1 MSETIDVSATAVDE
15 DDRSGWQAEDQIAVE
30 YLAACVEA
38 VNNDDAFANF
48 KSNPK
53 YKTILEHVLKDQ
65 GQCYLNICR
74 EMNEEAVDV
83 NIEAFKENDK
93 IGNPETHIYPGIE
106 GPVSPTTLRYMKNT
120 FEMSFLLDGAEIGRV
135 VEVGGGY
142 GGLCRVL
149 SKVCEFDEY
158 VMIDLPEVSALQR
171 KYIDQFPDIKDKVKC
186 IPTTDLAEIKD
197 VDLFISNYALSEC
210 DLKSQMAYY
219 DMIVTNSKYVYLI
232 YNLVNFNDFHYN
244 DFIDKIKEQFTFDTG
259 RDYENTV
266 ILATRKDES
275 N

>member
-1 MSETIDVSATAVDE
+1 MSETIDVTATAVD

-38 VNNDDAFANF
+38 VENDEAFANF

-65 GQCYLNICR
+65 GQAYLNIAKD
-74 EMNEEAVDV
+74 MNESAVWD

-93 IGNPETHIYPGIE
+93 YGNPETHVYPGLE
-106 GPVSPTTLRYMKNT
+106 GVISPTTLRYIKNT
-120 FEMSFLLDGAEIGRV
+120 FEMALMLDGAEVSRV

-158 VMIDLPEVSALQR
+158 IMIDLPEVSALQR

-210 DLKSQMAYY
+210 DLESQMAYFQC
-219 DMIVTNSKYVYLI
+219 IVQHSKYAYII

-244 DFIDKIKEQFTFDTG
+244 DFIDKIKEYFTFDVG

>member
-1 MSETIDVSATAVDE
+1 MSETIDVSATEVN

-38 VNNDDAFANF
+38 VENDDAFANF

-65 GQCYLNICR
+65 GQAYLNICKD
-74 EMNEEAVDV
+74 MNEDAVWE

-93 IGNPETHIYPGIE
+93 NGNPEPHVYRGVDGLI
-106 GPVSPTTLRYMKNT
+106 SATTLRYMKNT
-120 FEMSFLLDGAEIGRV
+120 FEMAFMLDGAEISRV

-158 VMIDLPEVSALQR
+158 IMIDLPEVSALQR

-186 IPTTDLAEIKD
+186 VSTNDFGQIED

>member
-1 MSETIDVSATAVDE
+1 MSETIDVSATEVK

-38 VNNDDAFANF
+38 VENDDAFANF

-65 GQCYLNICR
+65 GQAYLNICND
-74 EMNEEAVDV
+74 MNEDAVRE

-93 IGNPETHIYPGIE
+93 IGNPELYPYPGLTGTI
-106 GPVSPTTLRYMKNT
+106 SPTTLRYMKNT
-120 FEMSFLLDGAEIGRV
+120 FEMALMLDGAEVNKI

-149 SKVCEFDEY
+149 SKVCDFDEY
-158 VMIDLPEVSALQR
+158 IMIDLPEVSALQR
-171 KYIDQFPDIKDKVKC
+171 KYIDQFPDLKDKVKC
-186 IPTTDLAEIKD
+186 IPTTDLAEITD

-210 DLKSQMAYY
+210 DLESQMAYFQC
-219 DMIVTNSKYVYLI
+219 IVQHAKYAYII

-244 DFIDKIKEQFTFDTG
+244 DFIDKIKEYFTFDVG

>member
-1 MSETIDVSATAVDE
+1 MSETIDVKATEV
-15 DDRSGWQAEDQIAVE
+15 DDRSGWQAEDQIAIE

-65 GQCYLNICR
+65 GQAYLNICK
-74 EMNEEAVDV
+74 EMNEGAVWD

-93 IGNPETHIYPGIE
+93 IGNPETHVYPGVDGQI
-106 GPVSPTTLRYMKNT
+106 SPTTLRYMKNV
-120 FEMSFLLDGAEIGRV
+120 FEMAFMLDGGETSRV

-149 SKVCEFDEY
+149 SKVCVFDEY
-158 VMIDLPEVSALQR
+158 ILIDLPEVSALQR
-171 KYIDQFPDIKDKVKC
+171 KYLDQFPDIKDKVKC
-186 IPTTDLAEIKD
+186 VPTTELEEIKD

-210 DLKSQMAYY
+210 DLESQMAYFNL
-219 DMIVTNSKYVYLI
+219 IVQNSKYVYLI

-244 DFIDKIKEQFTFDTG
+244 EFIDKIKESFTYDTG

>member
-1 MSETIDVSATAVDE
+1 MSETIDVTATAVD

-38 VNNDDAFANF
+38 VENDEAFANF

-65 GQCYLNICR
+65 GQAYLNIAKD
-74 EMNEEAVDV
+74 MNESAVWD

-93 IGNPETHIYPGIE
+93 YGNPETHVYPGLDGVI
-106 GPVSPTTLRYMKNT
+106 SPTTLRYIKNT
-120 FEMSFLLDGAEIGRV
+120 FEMALMLDGAEVSKV

-158 VMIDLPEVSALQR
+158 IMIDLPEVSALQR

-186 IPTTDLAEIKD
+186 ISTEDFGQIED

-219 DMIVTNSKYVYLI
+219 DMIVANAKYVYMI

-244 DFIDKIKEQFTFDTG
+244 DFIDKIKENFIFDTG

>member
-1 MSETIDVSATAVDE
+1 MSETIDVSATEVK

-38 VNNDDAFANF
+38 VNNDEAFANF

-65 GQCYLNICR
+65 GQAYLNICKD
-74 EMNEEAVDV
+74 MNEDAVWE

-93 IGNPETHIYPGIE
+93 IGNPELYPYPGME
-106 GPVSPTTLRYMKNT
+106 GTISPTTLRYMKNT
-120 FEMSFLLDGAEIGRV
+120 FEMAFMLDGAEISKV

-158 VMIDLPEVSALQR
+158 ILIDLPEVSALQR
-171 KYIDQFPDIKDKVKC
+171 KYLDQFPDLKDKVKC
-186 IPTTDLAEIKD
+186 IPTTELAEITD

-210 DLKSQMAYY
+210 DLQSQMAYFQC
-219 DMIVTNSKYVYLI
+219 IVQHAKYAYII

-244 DFIDKIKEQFTFDTG
+244 DFIDKIKEYFTFDVG

-266 ILATRKDES
+266 ILATRKDGS

>member
-1 MSETIDVSATAVDE
+1 MSETIDVAATEVK

-38 VNNDDAFANF
+38 VENDEAFANF

-53 YKTILEHVLKDQ
+53 YKTILEHVLKEQ

-74 EMNEEAVDV
+74 EMNDEAVDA
-83 NIEAFKENDK
+83 NIELFKENDK
-93 IGNPETHIYPGIE
+93 IGNPERFAYPDIKGTI
-106 GPVSPTTLRYMKNT
+106 SPTTLRYMKNT
-120 FEMSFLLDGAEIGRV
+120 FEMALMMDGAEISKV

-149 SKVCEFDEY
+149 SKVCDFDEY
-158 VMIDLPEVSALQR
+158 ILIDLPEVSALQR
-171 KYIDQFPDIKDKVKC
+171 KYLDQFPDLKDKVKC
-186 IPTTDLAEIKD
+186 IPTTDLAEITD

-210 DLKSQMAYY
+210 DLESQMAYFQC
-219 DMIVTNSKYVYLI
+219 IVQHSKYAYII

-266 ILATRKDES
+266 ILATRKDGS
-275 N
+275 D

>member
-1 MSETIDVSATAVDE
+1 MSETIDVNATEVK

-38 VNNDDAFANF
+38 VENDEAFANF

-65 GQCYLNICR
+65 GQAYLNICKD
-74 EMNEEAVDV
+74 MNEDAVWE

-93 IGNPETHIYPGIE
+93 IGNPELYPYPGLE
-106 GPVSPTTLRYMKNT
+106 GTISPTTLRYMKNT
-120 FEMSFLLDGAEIGRV
+120 FEMAFMLDGAEISKV

-158 VMIDLPEVSALQR
+158 ILIDLPEVSALQR
-171 KYIDQFPDIKDKVKC
+171 KYLDQFPDLKDKVKC
-186 IPTTDLAEIKD
+186 IPTTELAEITD
-197 VDLFISNYALSEC
+197 VDLFISNYALSEW
-210 DLKSQMAYY
+210 DLQSQMAYFQC
-219 DMIVTNSKYVYLI
+219 IVQHAKYAYII

-244 DFIDKIKEQFTFDTG
+244 DFIDKIKEYFTFDVG

>member
-1 MSETIDVSATAVDE
+1 MSDKEWEGWNSPGDNNQLYVDVCSQAAVD
-15 DDRSGWQAEDQIAVE
+15 DDV
-30 YLAACVEA
+30 
-38 VNNDDAFANF
+38 FAKF
-48 KSNPK
+48 KSIEAYTNVLEHVSK
-53 YKTILEHVLKDQ
+53 DQGIWYLETILEMTND
-65 GQCYLNICR
+65 LNA
-74 EMNEEAVDV
+74 NLEE
-83 NIEAFKENDK
+83 FKENDK
-93 IGNPETHIYPGIE
+93 YGNPAILGDYPEIGVI
-106 GPVSPTTLRYMKNT
+106 SPTTLRYIKNT
-120 FEMSFLLDGAEIGRV
+120 FDMASLVGETPLSRI

-158 VMIDLPEVSALQR
+158 IMIDLPEVSALQR

-186 IPTTDLAEIKD
+186 VSTNDFGQITD

-219 DMIVTNSKYVYLI
+219 DMIIANAKYVYLI

-244 DFIDKIKEQFTFDTG
+244 DFIDKIKEHFTFDTG

>member
-1 MSETIDVSATAVDE
+1 MSETIDVSATEVK
-15 DDRSGWQAEDQIAVE
+15 DDRNGWQAEDQIAVE

-38 VNNDDAFANF
+38 VENDEAFANF
-48 KSNPK
+48 KANPK

-65 GQCYLNICR
+65 GQSYLNICR
-74 EMNEEAVDV
+74 EMNEEAVDA
-83 NIEAFKENDK
+83 NIELFKENDK
-93 IGNPETHIYPGIE
+93 IGNPETHVYPGID
-106 GPVSPTTLRYMKNT
+106 GPISPTTLRYMKNT
-120 FEMSFLLDGAEIGRV
+120 FEMSFLLNGAEVSKI

-149 SKVCEFDEY
+149 SMVCDFDEY
-158 VMIDLPEVSALQR
+158 IMIDLPEVSALQR
-171 KYIDQFPDIKDKVKC
+171 KYIDQFPDLKDKVKC
-186 IPTTDLAEIKD
+186 LSTNDLEEITD

-210 DLKSQMAYY
+210 DLQSQMAYFQC
-219 DMIVTNSKYVYLI
+219 IVQHSKYAYII

-244 DFIDKIKEQFTFDTG
+244 DFIDKIKEDFTFDSG

>member
-1 MSETIDVSATAVDE
+1 MSETIDVNATEVK

-38 VNNDDAFANF
+38 VENDDAFANF

-65 GQCYLNICR
+65 GQAYLNICND
-74 EMNEEAVDV
+74 MNEDAVRE

-93 IGNPETHIYPGIE
+93 IGNPELYPYPGME
-106 GPVSPTTLRYMKNT
+106 GTISPTTLRYMKNT
-120 FEMSFLLDGAEIGRV
+120 FEMALMLDGAEISKV

-158 VMIDLPEVSALQR
+158 ILIDLPEVSALQR
-171 KYIDQFPDIKDKVKC
+171 KYLDQFPDLKDKVKC
-186 IPTTDLAEIKD
+186 LSTNDLEEITD

-210 DLKSQMAYY
+210 DLQSQMAYFQC
-219 DMIVTNSKYVYLI
+219 IVQHAKYAYII

-244 DFIDKIKEQFTFDTG
+244 DFIDKIKEYFTFDVG

>member
-1 MSETIDVSATAVDE
+1 MTVIDVNAEEVK
-15 DDRSGWQAEDQIAVE
+15 DDRSGWQAEDKIAVE
-30 YLAACVEA
+30 YLASCVEA

-74 EMNEEAVDV
+74 EMNEEAVDA

-120 FEMSFLLDGAEIGRV
+120 FEMALMLDGAEISKV

-158 VMIDLPEVSALQR
+158 IMIDLPEVSALQR

-186 IPTTDLAEIKD
+186 IPTTDLAEITD

-210 DLKSQMAYY
+210 DLESQMAYFQC
-219 DMIVTNSKYVYLI
+219 IVQHSKYAYLI
-232 YNLVNFNDFHYN
+232 YNLVNFNENYYN
-244 DFIDKIKEQFTFDTG
+244 DFIDKIKEHFTFDVG

-266 ILATRKDES
+266 ILATRKDGS